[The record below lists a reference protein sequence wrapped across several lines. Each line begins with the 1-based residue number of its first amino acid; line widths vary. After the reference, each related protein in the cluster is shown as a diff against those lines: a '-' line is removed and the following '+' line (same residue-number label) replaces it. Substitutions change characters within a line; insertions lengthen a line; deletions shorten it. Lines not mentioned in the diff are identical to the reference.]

1 MERDLAI
8 IYQSELYRT
17 KKIIS
22 KLNDIGLATGGYEN
36 AVYDIEEACR
46 NSNKEDLKKGIET
59 PFLIDYLESNYSKAI
74 NSLKML
80 QSELSK
86 YEVYIRINS
95 FTTLLKDII
104 KNNKI
109 TSERLEEIVPQLI
122 DILNELK
129 KNNTLIYS
137 EEQNIVEDIYKIVY
151 YLLKE

>member
-22 KLNDIGLATGGYEN
+22 KLNDIGLATGGYED

-86 YEVYIRINS
+86 YETYIRI
-95 FTTLLKDII
+95 K
-104 KNNKI
+104 
-109 TSERLEEIVPQLI
+109 VLI
-122 DILNELK
+122 
-129 KNNTLIYS
+129 
-137 EEQNIVEDIYKIVY
+137 
-151 YLLKE
+151 

>member
-22 KLNDIGLATGGYEN
+22 KLNDIGLATGGYED

-86 YEVYIRINS
+86 YETYIRINS

-151 YLLKE
+151 Y